1 MKNVYLYPAVVGLLS
16 FAAAGLAQST
26 PSIPRSTILLDAA
39 ACQTDQQPALEQPD
53 EGSGV
58 KEETNQTGPIVHT
71 WKFNVGKRKTE
82 VINGVEFESKARK
95 GEINLTVNSDGSWN
109 FSGTFPAIPDHDV
122 DIVMG
127 LRSKQG
133 SIVLFRFAGGI
144 DNGTQFNKTGT
155 SQTLKDN
162 FMAFEDHKW
171 YANYRTPLSK
181 EGIAKRYEEREKKKK
196 ELKDEDKAKEEAK
209 EKKQAAR
216 QAAEAGRQR
225 AAQHQGSGQNNGGQ
239 DNGGG
244 GIGGA
249 ISSAVST
256 VGDVTNTLLNGAAAA
271 GNAVVS
277 GVEDIGNA
285 IMSIF

>member
-1 MKNVYLYPAVVGLLS
+1 MKNVYLYPAVIGLLGL
-16 FAAAGLAQST
+16 AAAGLAQT
-26 PSIPRSTILLDAA
+26 TTSIPKSTVLCDASV
-39 ACQTDQQPALEQPD
+39 CQTDQQPVPEQPD
-53 EGSGV
+53 EGSGL
-58 KEETNQTGPIVHT
+58 KEETHQTGPIVHP
-71 WKFNVGKRKTE
+71 WKFKVGHRKTE
-82 VINGVEFESKARK
+82 VIKGVEYESKERK
-95 GEINLTVNSDGSWN
+95 GEVNLTVNSDGSWN

-127 LRSKQG
+127 IKSKQG

-144 DNGTQFNKTGT
+144 DNGAQFNKTGT

-162 FMAFEDHKW
+162 FQAFEDHKW

-181 EGIAKRYEEREKKKK
+181 EGIAKRYEERKKKK
-196 ELKDEDKAKEEAK
+196 EEMKDEERAKDEAK

-216 QAAEAGRQR
+216 QAAEAARQR
-225 AAQHQGSGQNNGGQ
+225 SRQQQGGGRS
-239 DNGGG
+239 NGGG

-271 GNAVVS
+271 GNAVVN

-285 IMSIF
+285 ILSIF